1 MTEQKNLPLA
11 EEIPSLD
18 VRPVPRSIRHA
29 TVIGALSA
37 IRPGRSI
44 DLVAPHDPQPLL
56 KQVVGLEPNTWSVEY
71 LVSGP
76 DAWTLRLTRASA

>member
-1 MTEQKNLPLA
+1 MPPNPLPLA
-11 EEIPSLD
+11 DDIPALD

-37 IRPGRSI
+37 IHPGRSL

-56 KQVVGLEPNTWSVEY
+56 RQIEALEPDTWTIDY
-71 LVSGP
+71 LETGP
-76 DAWTLRLTRASA
+76 EAWTLRLTRTET

>member
-1 MTEQKNLPLA
+1 MSTNLPMV
-11 EEIPSLD
+11 EEIPALD

-37 IRPGRSI
+37 IRPGRSL

-56 KQVVGLEPNTWSVEY
+56 RQVEGLEPDTWSVEY
-71 LVSGP
+71 LQQGP
-76 DAWTLRLTRASA
+76 DAWTLRLTRAQS

>member
-1 MTEQKNLPLA
+1 MTEPKSLPIA
-11 EEIPSLD
+11 DEIPSLD

-37 IRPGRSI
+37 IRPGRSL

-56 KQVVGLEPNTWSVEY
+56 KQIEGLEPDTWSVEY
-71 LVSGP
+71 LIEGP